1 MKRIA
6 WLFILPALLFATAC
20 STQYAVNGT
29 STVEN
34 LEGKMLYLKVYQNDE
49 MQTID
54 SSSVVHGKFRFGG
67 VLDSTMMG
75 NVYLGE
81 SSVMPLVIEEGQVSM
96 RIDEA
101 MQSATGTPLN
111 DSLSSFIRRKTQLD
125 AQLAELPHKE
135 SQMIMAGM
143 DLDDITDELNQEAQ
157 GLAAQSDRLV
167 TRFILANSNNVLG
180 PGIFMILTS
189 NFRFPVLNPQIEE
202 ITTHASPYFMNHPY
216 VREYLKAAE
225 ANMEK
230 IREQR
235 LKTDD

>member
-1 MKRIA
+1 MKRICK
-6 WLFILPALLFATAC
+6 LFVLPAMMMAVSC
-20 STQYAVNGT
+20 STQYVVNGT
-29 STVEN
+29 STVES
-34 LEGKMLYLKVYQNDE
+34 LEGKTLYLKVYQNDD

-67 VLDSTMMG
+67 VFDSTMMA

-96 RIDEA
+96 KIDETT
-101 MQSATGTPLN
+101 QSATGTPLN
-111 DSLSSFIRRKTQLD
+111 DTLSAFIRRKTQLD
-125 AQLAELPHKE
+125 AQLAELPHKQT
-135 SQMIMAGM
+135 QMIMAGM
-143 DLDDITDELNQEAQ
+143 DLDDITLELNKEAE
-157 GLAAQSDRLV
+157 GLAAQNDRLV
-167 TRFILANSNNVLG
+167 TRFIISNSTNVLG

-189 NFRFPVLNPQIEE
+189 SFRFPVLNPQIEE

-230 IREQR
+230 IREQQ
-235 LKTDD
+235 LKK